1 MSLLEAPAS
10 ILPPGPALPP
20 LLPLPP
26 LAPSSCHVSTTWHC
40 LQEASPDLFFRGS
53 CLSLLHQTVSQTPGS
68 ASHHFW
74 TPQGLAHWGH
84 RGQLIKA
91 GREEAKRSRAYSQE
105 VRARRWSCV
114 CGPTCG
120 QPPPPP
126 THTHPQEPV
135 FALGHGLRDQRLES
149 GFYGERLLAGVKGQL
164 LIFIAGRRR

>member
-1 MSLLEAPAS
+1 MRLLLQSCLQGLHCLLFCLCLPWPPPPA
-10 ILPPGPALPP
+10 
-20 LLPLPP
+20 
-26 LAPSSCHVSTTWHC
+26 VSTRWHC
-40 LQEASPDLFFRGS
+40 LQEASPDLFSVRGS

-68 ASHHFW
+68 ASHPFLDPPGSGTLGAQW
-74 TPQGLAHWGH
+74 AAN
-84 RGQLIKA
+84 K
-91 GREEAKRSRAYSQE
+91 GREEAKRSRASSQE

-164 LIFIAGRRR
+164 LLFIAGRRR